1 MANYST
7 SVDSPKSAEEVFKY
21 MADFRNAEEWDANT
35 SSVKLIA
42 GEAGE
47 VGSRYEVITG
57 FGGRDLKMEYETV
70 SVDEPSQVVFE
81 SSTGMAKI
89 RDTIDVTADGT
100 GSRLDYDARIM
111 TSGLGKLLDPVFS
124 LIFKRVGDRAA
135 ESLRKALAG

>member
-1 MANYST
+1 
-7 SVDSPKSAEEVFKY
+7 

-47 VGSRYEVITG
+47 VGSKYEVITG
-57 FGGRDLKMEYETV
+57 FGGRDLTMEYETV
-70 SVDEPSQVVFE
+70 AVDAPNQVVFE
-81 SSTGMAKI
+81 SSTGVAKI

>member
-7 SVDSPKSAEEVFKY
+7 SVDSPKSAEEVFNY

-47 VGSRYEVITG
+47 VGSKYEVITG
-57 FGGRDLKMEYETV
+57 FGGRDLTMEYETV
-70 SVDEPSQVVFE
+70 AVDAPNQVVFE
-81 SSTGMAKI
+81 SSTGVAKI